1 MKLAIIKNEIYK
13 YGMIICCLVVTFIL
27 LIKVEGFDALD
38 ALRVLLGGYPLGRV
52 ILVLI
57 FVMCIALVQ
66 YVNLDPIMCLLKSNT
81 YLLVRYKDRK
91 TIFYRLLVNVFCLN
105 VIFISTV
112 VVAFVISILICNIEI
127 SQVDRVEI
135 LELCVRGLLMCLCCS
150 LIQIFS
156 MIKWDEANTFM
167 IMTVI
172 SIFSAFISRI
182 NIGIFTIFPVRLP
195 IKELILN
202 IILCFV
208 YIISGMFFC
217 SIIYQRKGAE

>member
-13 YGMIICCLVVTFIL
+13 YGMVICCLVVTFIL

-38 ALRVLLGGYPLGRV
+38 AARVFLGGYPLGRQ

-57 FVMCIALVQ
+57 FMMCIALIQ
-66 YVNLDPIMCLLKSNT
+66 YVNLDSIMYLLKSNT
-81 YLLVRYKDRK
+81 YLLVRYRDRK
-91 TIFYRLLVNVFCLN
+91 TVFYRLLVSIFCLN
-105 VIFISTV
+105 VIYVGTV
-112 VVAFVISILICNIEI
+112 VVAFVIAILICNLKI
-127 SQVDRVEI
+127 SQVDEFEI
-135 LELCVRGLLMCLCCS
+135 LELCIRGLLMFLCLS

-156 MIKWDEANTFM
+156 MIKWDEMNTFM

-182 NIGIFTIFPVRLP
+182 NIGVFTIFPVQMP

-202 IILCFV
+202 IIICFI
-208 YIISGMFFC
+208 YIISGIIFC
-217 SIIYQRKGAE
+217 SIIYQRKGAA